1 MFYKTGTMLNAHKIL
16 IKGMVCQ
23 RCIAVLRDKLVE
35 IRLDPQHIALG
46 EVTFS
51 GSYAVPDLTL
61 IDEKIRPLGFS
72 VLEDKNAKVI
82 KGVKKLVEEV
92 YNGDFEFPLHFR
104 FSDLVSKRLNKEYD
118 SVSSLFSSL
127 EKVTI
132 EKYIINYR
140 IEKVKEFLVYT
151 SQKLDD
157 IAFRLGFT
165 SVAHLSRQFKSVTG
179 VNPSHFREIRAA
191 KLITSGSASH

>member
-1 MFYKTGTMLNAHKIL
+1 
-16 IKGMVCQ
+16 MVCQ
-23 RCIAVLRDKLVE
+23 RCIAVLRDQLEKIGLQPE
-35 IRLDPQHIALG
+35 SIALG

-51 GSYAVPDLTL
+51 DSYAVPDLRM

-72 VLEDKNAKVI
+72 IVEDKNAKAI
-82 KGVKKLVEEV
+82 KAVKDLVEEV
-92 YNGDFEFPLHFR
+92 YSGDFDFPLHFR
-104 FSDLVSKRLNKEYD
+104 FSDLASERLKKEYD
-118 SVSSLFSSL
+118 SISSLFSSL

-132 EKYIINYR
+132 EKYVINYR

-151 SQKLDD
+151 SQTLAD

-191 KLITSGSASH
+191 KLITSGSASS